1 MLGSAQL
8 NCSAKDTEDNVMMS
22 TKRTSSKCSVPHKYG
37 WREVNHFVEQFIP
50 GKPLYFYFH
59 SCPIYLMTVGII
71 AAQCKMSIKISFADV
86 FLPLLTIYMSSLA
99 TQIFNLFRVYYK
111 SSLCKINYFVMKLF
125 V

>member
-8 NCSAKDTEDNVMMS
+8 NCLAKDTEDNVMMS
-22 TKRTSSKCSVPHKYG
+22 TETTSSKCSVLHKYG

-59 SCPIYLMTVGII
+59 SCSMYLVTVGII
-71 AAQCKMSIKISFADV
+71 TAQCKMSTKISFVDLS
-86 FLPLLTIYMSSLA
+86 LPLLTIYMSSLA
-99 TQIFNLFRVYYK
+99 TQIFDLFRVYNK
-111 SSLCKINYFVMKLF
+111 SSLCKIKYSVMKLF